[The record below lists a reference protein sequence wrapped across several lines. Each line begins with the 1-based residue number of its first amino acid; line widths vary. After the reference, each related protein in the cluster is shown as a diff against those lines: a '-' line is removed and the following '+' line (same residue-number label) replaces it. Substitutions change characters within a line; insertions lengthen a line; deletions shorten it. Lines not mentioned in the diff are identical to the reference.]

1 MKFIINATTVSNTN
15 EQLIKELSPIK
26 HLFGD
31 NWDEMVK
38 AIRAETEVTH
48 LKHVSLTLQGGEWI
62 VGVDDEVLIKQI
74 ALIGKAMRLFAPII
88 FTIKMVAKEIDS
100 DLRGLLSWLREEK

>member
-1 MKFIINATTVSNTN
+1 MKFIINAMTVSNTN
-15 EQLIKELSPIK
+15 EQLIKELRPIR

-38 AIRAETEVTH
+38 AIRDETEVD
-48 LKHVSLTLQGGEWI
+48 LKHVSITLQDGEWI
-62 VGVDDEVLIKQI
+62 VRVDDEVLTKQI

-88 FTIKMVAKEIDS
+88 FTLKMVAKEIDS
-100 DLRGLLSWLREEK
+100 DLRALASWLRAET

>member
-1 MKFIINATTVSNTN
+1 MKFIINATTVSNAN
-15 EQLIKELSPIK
+15 EQLIEELRPIR

>member
-1 MKFIINATTVSNTN
+1 MKFIINANTVSNTN
-15 EQLIKELSPIK
+15 EQLIEELTPIK

-48 LKHVSLTLQGGEWI
+48 LKHVSITLQGDEWI
-62 VGVDDEVLIKQI
+62 VWVDDEVVTKQI
-74 ALIGKAMRLFAPII
+74 ALIGKAMRLLAPILL
-88 FTIKMVAKEIDS
+88 TIKMVARELGS
-100 DLRGLLSWLREEK
+100 DLRTLASWLREEK

>member
-1 MKFIINATTVSNTN
+1 MKFIINAITVSNTN
-15 EQLIKELSPIK
+15 EQLIEELRPIR

-38 AIRAETEVTH
+38 AIRAETEVH
-48 LKHVSLTLQGGEWI
+48 LKHVSLTLQGDEWI
-62 VGVDDEVLIKQI
+62 VWVDDEAITKQI
-74 ALIGKAMRLFAPII
+74 ALIGKVMRLFAPII

-100 DLRGLLSWLREEK
+100 DLRTLASWLCEEK